1 MEIQVFALAIR
12 NGYHWQDAFVPELAE
27 FQPFD
32 LRALKRS
39 YDAEDDSSGRP
50 SDRRKSLVAQVAYQ
64 VTAQ

>member
-1 MEIQVFALAIR
+1 MEILVFALAILLR

-27 FQPFD
+27 FRPID

-50 SDRRKSLVAQVAYQ
+50 SDRRKSFVAQVAS
-64 VTAQ
+64 